1 VEAVEETVGHRN
13 GADFTKPQERELS
26 IQAIKGVKD
35 ILPADMPAWQHLE
48 GSARSVFED
57 YGFQEIRVPV
67 FEYTEL
73 FARSIGAST
82 DIVEKEM
89 YTFEDRDGRK
99 VTLRPE
105 GTAGVVRAFIEHKL
119 YADSQLVK
127 LYYGGPMFR
136 HERPQKGRFRQFYQL
151 GVEALGSDHPHV
163 DIEVLAML
171 HRLYARLSI
180 TGLTLQVNSLGDSS
194 CRTAYRDAL
203 RSYLKGKLSG
213 LCSDC
218 QRRYETNPLRVLDC
232 KVDAD
237 KFGDSPVM
245 LDHLCGPCR
254 DHFTTVEQGLKT
266 LGIPF
271 VVNPRLVRGL
281 DYYTRTTFELVM
293 AHAGAQNTVAAG
305 GRYDG
310 LVQEIGGPAVP
321 GIGFALG
328 VERTI
333 SLMDRTSL
341 GPERPALFV
350 AALGVEASAK
360 LLPVINALR
369 TGGIRVETDH
379 GGGSLKSQM
388 KKADRYGA
396 AFTLI
401 VGEQELESGTAVLR
415 NMATKEQI
423 AVSLANAAEELRSR
437 LSS

>member
-1 VEAVEETVGHRN
+1 
-13 GADFTKPQERELS
+13 LS

-48 GSARSVFED
+48 TTARSVFED

-89 YTFEDRDGRK
+89 YTFDDRDGRK
-99 VTLRPE
+99 LTLRPE

-119 YADSQLVK
+119 YADGQLVK
-127 LYYGGPMFR
+127 LFYHGPMFR
-136 HERPQKGRFRQFYQL
+136 HERPQKGRFRQFYQI

-171 HRLYARLSI
+171 HRLFARLGI
-180 TGLTLQVNSLGDSS
+180 RGLTLQVNSLGDAS
-194 CRTAYRDAL
+194 CRTGYRDRL
-203 RSYLKGKLSG
+203 RDYLRGKLSS
-213 LCSDC
+213 LCTDC
-218 QRRYETNPLRVLDC
+218 QRRYDTNPLRVLDC
-232 KVDAD
+232 KVDAE

-245 LDHLCGPCR
+245 LDHLCGPCK
-254 DHFTTVEQGLKT
+254 DHFAIVEGGLKT

-271 VVNPRLVRGL
+271 TVNPRLVRGL

-293 AHAGAQNTVAAG
+293 EHAGAQNTVAAG

-310 LVQEIGGPAVP
+310 LVQDIGGPAVP

-328 VERTI
+328 VERAI
-333 SLMDRTSL
+333 SLMDTASL
-341 GPERPALFV
+341 VPKRPRLFV
-350 AALGVEASAK
+350 AALGAEASAK
-360 LLPVINALR
+360 LMPSIHALR
-369 TGGIRVETDH
+369 NEGIRVETDH
-379 GGGSLKSQM
+379 GAASLKSQM

-401 VGEQELESGTAVLR
+401 VGEQELASGTAVLR

-423 AVSLANAAEELRSR
+423 AVSLVNLVEGLRER
-437 LSS
+437 LRE